1 MTATNETRDLA
12 VATESARSE
21 AGSNRQSSNPQS
33 SSQPVSNHP
42 GPNHPGPS
50 TPGRAFSKRAT
61 ATTAVVLACAALAI
75 ASGLHSR
82 LKAETRLQASAQ
94 ASAIPFVDVVSPQAS
109 ADAGEIALPGNTSA
123 FNDTPIYARTSGY
136 VKHWYVD
143 IGARVKKGQLFAT
156 IETPEL
162 DQQLQQ
168 VRADLEN
175 AEANLQ
181 LAKITAARWQHLLET
196 DSVSH
201 QETDQAVSDLHSKQ
215 ALVDS
220 SKANVERLEQLQ
232 AFERVTAPFDG
243 VVTARNTDIGAL
255 VQAGDNSG
263 PKELFHMAAIQT
275 LRVYV
280 AVPEIYAAFVKNGE
294 KARLTLDAFP
304 GEMLIGTV
312 VRNADAIDAAS
323 RTLNVELDV
332 DNPTGRL
339 LPGAYAFV
347 HLRVPSHPGSVT
359 IPSNALLFR
368 AEGLRA
374 GVVRNGHVELTPIS
388 IGQDYGSTVEVV
400 SGLSA
405 RDSVIVN
412 PSDSLANGAAVQLGA
427 KIGSGARQ

>member
-1 MTATNETRDLA
+1 MTPIETKSLE
-12 VATESARSE
+12 VAT
-21 AGSNRQSSNPQS
+21 
-33 SSQPVSNHP
+33 QPVRNDP
-42 GPNHPGPS
+42 VPNK
-50 TPGRAFSKRAT
+50 PGRAFSRRAI
-61 ATTAVVLACAALAI
+61 AIVAIPAACAALAI
-75 ASGLHSR
+75 ASGVHSR
-82 LKAETRLQASAQ
+82 LMAETRLQESARS
-94 ASAIPFVDVVSPQAS
+94 SAIPYVEVVSPKAS
-109 ADAGEIALPGNTSA
+109 ADADEIALPGSTSA

-136 VKHWYVD
+136 VKQWYVD
-143 IGARVKKGQLFAT
+143 IGARVKKGQLLAT

-168 VRADLEN
+168 ARADLEN

-215 ALVDS
+215 ALVNS
-220 SKANVERLEQLQ
+220 GKANVERLEQLQ
-232 AFERVTAPFDG
+232 AFERVSAPFDG

-263 PKELFHMAAIQT
+263 PKELFHIAAIHT

-294 KARLTLDAFP
+294 QAKLTLDSFP
-304 GEMLIGTV
+304 GETLTGTI
-312 VRNADAIDAAS
+312 VRNADAIDATS
-323 RTLNVELDV
+323 RTLNVEVDV
-332 DNPTGRL
+332 SNRAGRL

-347 HLRVPSHPGSVT
+347 HLRVPPHPGSVT

-374 GVVRNGHVELTPIS
+374 GVIRNGHVELTPIA
-388 IGQDYGSTVEVV
+388 IGQDYGGTVEVI

-405 RDSVIVN
+405 RDTVIVN
-412 PSDSLANGAAVQLGA
+412 PSDSLANGTAVQLVA
-427 KIGSGARQ
+427 KNGNGTKQ

>member
-1 MTATNETRDLA
+1 MTINEINNHNLA
-12 VATESARSE
+12 VATE
-21 AGSNRQSSNPQS
+21 
-33 SSQPVSNHP
+33 PVEKDPVPNNP
-42 GPNHPGPS
+42 GPDNRGH
-50 TPGRAFSKRAT
+50 TISKRAIAIT
-61 ATTAVVLACAALAI
+61 AILTVCAALAI
-75 ASGLHSR
+75 VSGLHSR
-82 LKAETRLQASAQ
+82 LRAETRLRASAQ
-94 ASAIPFVDVVSPQAS
+94 ASAIPYVDVVSPKAS
-109 ADAGEIALPGNTSA
+109 GDADEIALPGSTSA

-143 IGARVKKGQLFAT
+143 IGAGVKKGQLLAT

-168 VRADLEN
+168 ARADLEN

-181 LAKITAARWQHLLET
+181 LATTTAARWQHLLET

-215 ALVDS
+215 ALVNS
-220 SKANVERLEQLQ
+220 GKANVERLEQLQ

-263 PKELFHMAAIQT
+263 PKELFHLAAIQT

-294 KARLTLDAFP
+294 QAKLTIDALP
-304 GEMLIGTV
+304 GETLTGTI
-312 VRNADAIDAAS
+312 VRNADAIDATS
-323 RTLNVELDV
+323 RTLNVEVDV
-332 DNPTGRL
+332 ANPTGHL

-347 HLRVPSHPGSVT
+347 HLRVPPHPGSVT

-368 AEGLRA
+368 GEGLRA

-388 IGQDYGSTVEVV
+388 IGQDYGSTVEVI

-405 RDSVIVN
+405 RDTVIVN
-412 PSDSLANGAAVQLGA
+412 PSDSLANGAAVQLVA
-427 KIGSGARQ
+427 KNANGARQ

>member
-1 MTATNETRDLA
+1 MTTNETGNLA
-12 VATESARSE
+12 VATEVAPND
-21 AGSNRQSSNPQS
+21 AGPNN
-33 SSQPVSNHP
+33 P
-42 GPNHPGPS
+42 GPKNSGPNS
-50 TPGRAFSKRAT
+50 PGRALSKRAVAIIAILT
-61 ATTAVVLACAALAI
+61 ACAALAI
-75 ASGLHSR
+75 ASGVHTR
-82 LKAETRLQASAQ
+82 LKAETRLRERAQ
-94 ASAIPFVDVVSPQAS
+94 ASAIPYVDVVSPKAS
-109 ADAGEIALPGNTSA
+109 ADADEIALPGSTSA

-143 IGARVKKGQLFAT
+143 IGARVRKGQLLAT

-168 VRADLEN
+168 ARADLEN

-215 ALVDS
+215 ALLHS

-280 AVPEIYAAFVKNGE
+280 AVPEIYAALVKNGE
-294 KARLTLDAFP
+294 QAKLTLDALP
-304 GEMLIGTV
+304 GETLKGTV
-312 VRNADAIDAAS
+312 VRNADAIDATS
-323 RTLNVELDV
+323 RTLNVEVDV
-332 DNPTGRL
+332 PNPTGRL

-347 HLRVPSHPGSVT
+347 HLRVPPHPGSVT

-368 AEGLRA
+368 SEGLRV

-388 IGQDYGSTVEVV
+388 IGQDYGSTIEVI

-405 RDSVIVN
+405 RDTVIVN
-412 PSDSLANGAAVQLGA
+412 PSDSLANGAAVRLVA
-427 KIGSGARQ
+427 KNANGARQ

>member
-1 MTATNETRDLA
+1 MTTVVMNSLA
-12 VATESARSE
+12 VAAEAARNDPGPDSP
-21 AGSNRQSSNPQS
+21 GSDNPG
-33 SSQPVSNHP
+33 PGDP
-42 GPNHPGPS
+42 GPNNR
-50 TPGRAFSKRAT
+50 GRAFSKRAIAII
-61 ATTAVVLACAALAI
+61 ATLTACAALAI
-75 ASGLHSR
+75 ASGVHSR
-82 LKAETRLQASAQ
+82 LRAETRLRESAQ
-94 ASAIPFVDVVSPQAS
+94 ASAIPYVDVVSPKAS
-109 ADAGEIALPGNTSA
+109 GDADEIALPGSTSA

-136 VKHWYVD
+136 VKQWYVD
-143 IGARVKKGQLFAT
+143 IGARVKKGQLLAT

-168 VRADLEN
+168 ARADLEN

-181 LAKITAARWQHLLET
+181 LANITAARWQHLLES

-215 ALVDS
+215 ALVNS
-220 SKANVERLEQLQ
+220 GKANVERLEQLQ

-280 AVPEIYAAFVKNGE
+280 AVPEIYAALVKTGE
-294 KARLTLDAFP
+294 QAKLTLDAFP
-304 GEMLIGTV
+304 GETLTGTI

-323 RTLNVELDV
+323 RTLNVEVDV

-347 HLRVPSHPGSVT
+347 HLRVPPHPGSVT

-374 GVVRNGHVELTPIS
+374 GVVRNGHVELTPIA
-388 IGQDYGSTVEVV
+388 IGQDYGSTVEVI
-400 SGLSA
+400 SGLSV
-405 RDSVIVN
+405 RDAVIVN
-412 PSDSLANGAAVQLGA
+412 PSDSLANGAAVQLVA
-427 KIGSGARQ
+427 KNGNGARQ

>member
-1 MTATNETRDLA
+1 MTTNETSSFA
-12 VATESARSE
+12 VATEPARNDS
-21 AGSNRQSSNPQS
+21 
-33 SSQPVSNHP
+33 
-42 GPNHPGPS
+42 GPS
-50 TPGRAFSKRAT
+50 NSGSDKPGLTTPGRAFGKRVIAIAAT
-61 ATTAVVLACAALAI
+61 LTACAVLAI
-75 ASGLHSR
+75 ASGVHSR
-82 LKAETRLQASAQ
+82 VRAETRLRESTQAST
-94 ASAIPFVDVVSPQAS
+94 IPYVDVVSPKAS
-109 ADAGEIALPGNTSA
+109 ADADEIALPGSTSA

-143 IGARVKKGQLFAT
+143 IGAHVRKGQLLAT

-168 VRADLEN
+168 AQADLEN

-181 LAKITAARWQHLLET
+181 LATTTATRWQHLLET

-215 ALVDS
+215 ALVNS

-232 AFERVTAPFDG
+232 GFESVTAPFDG

-294 KARLTLDAFP
+294 QPKLTLDAFP
-304 GEMLIGTV
+304 GETLTGTI
-312 VRNADAIDAAS
+312 VRNADAIDATS
-323 RTLNVELDV
+323 RTLNVEVDV
-332 DNPTGRL
+332 PNPTGRL

-347 HLRVPSHPGSVT
+347 HLHVPPHPGSVT

-368 AEGLRA
+368 SEGLRT
-374 GVVRNGHVELTPIS
+374 GVVRNGHVELTPIA
-388 IGQDYGSTVEVV
+388 IGQDYGSTVEVI

-405 RDSVIVN
+405 RDTVIVN
-412 PSDSLANGAAVQLGA
+412 PSDSLANGAAVQLVAKNGNGA
-427 KIGSGARQ
+427 KQ

>member
-1 MTATNETRDLA
+1 MTTNETGNLA
-12 VATESARSE
+12 VATEVDPNDPGLNKPGPKNS
-21 AGSNRQSSNPQS
+21 GPNN
-33 SSQPVSNHP
+33 P
-42 GPNHPGPS
+42 GPNN
-50 TPGRAFSKRAT
+50 PGRAFSKRAIAIIAILT
-61 ATTAVVLACAALAI
+61 ACAALAI
-75 ASGLHSR
+75 ASGVHTR
-82 LKAETRLQASAQ
+82 LKAESRLRQSTQ
-94 ASAIPFVDVVSPQAS
+94 ASAIPYVDVVSPKAS
-109 ADAGEIALPGNTSA
+109 ADADEIALPGSTSA

-136 VKHWYVD
+136 VKRWYVD
-143 IGARVKKGQLFAT
+143 IGARVRKGQLLAT

-168 VRADLEN
+168 AQADLEN

-201 QETDQAVSDLHSKQ
+201 QETDQAVSDLRSKQ
-215 ALVDS
+215 ALVNS

-232 AFERVTAPFDG
+232 AFERVSAPFDG

-263 PKELFHMAAIQT
+263 PKELFHIAAIQT

-294 KARLTLDAFP
+294 QAKLTLDAFQ
-304 GEMLIGTV
+304 GERLTGTI

-323 RTLNVELDV
+323 RTLNVEVDV
-332 DNPTGRL
+332 PNPTGRL

-347 HLRVPSHPGSVT
+347 HLRVPPHPGSVT

-368 AEGLRA
+368 GEGLRA
-374 GVVRNGHVELTPIS
+374 GVVRNGQVELTPIA
-388 IGQDYGSTVEVV
+388 IGQDYGSTVEVI

-405 RDSVIVN
+405 RDTVIVN
-412 PSDSLANGAAVQLGA
+412 PSDSLANGAAVQLVA
-427 KIGSGARQ
+427 KNGNGARQ

>member
-1 MTATNETRDLA
+1 MAPIETKNLE
-12 VATESARSE
+12 VATESLRNDPA
-21 AGSNRQSSNPQS
+21 
-33 SSQPVSNHP
+33 
-42 GPNHPGPS
+42 PNN
-50 TPGRAFSKRAT
+50 PGRAVSKRAIAIIAILT
-61 ATTAVVLACAALAI
+61 ACATLAI
-75 ASGLHSR
+75 ASGVHSR
-82 LKAETRLQASAQ
+82 LKAETRLRESAQ
-94 ASAIPFVDVVSPQAS
+94 ASAIPYVDVVSPKAS
-109 ADAGEIALPGNTSA
+109 TDADEIALPGSTSA

-143 IGARVKKGQLFAT
+143 IGARVRKGQLLAT

-168 VRADLEN
+168 ARADLEN

-201 QETDQAVSDLHSKQ
+201 QETDQAVSDLNSKQ
-215 ALVDS
+215 ALVNS

-232 AFERVTAPFDG
+232 AFERVSAPFDG

-275 LRVYV
+275 LRVYA

-294 KARLTLDAFP
+294 QAKLTLDALP
-304 GEMLIGTV
+304 GETLTGTIA
-312 VRNADAIDAAS
+312 RNADAIDATT
-323 RTLNVELDV
+323 RTLNVEVDV
-332 DNPTGRL
+332 PNPTGRL

-347 HLRVPSHPGSVT
+347 HLRVPPHPGSVT

-374 GVVRNGHVELTPIS
+374 GVIRNGHVELTPIS
-388 IGQDYGSTVEVV
+388 IGQDYGSTVEVI

-405 RDSVIVN
+405 RDTVIVN
-412 PSDSLANGAAVQLGA
+412 PSDSLANGAAVQLVA
-427 KIGSGARQ
+427 KSGNGARQ

>member
-1 MTATNETRDLA
+1 MTPIETKNLE
-12 VATESARSE
+12 VATESLRNNPVPNNQAR
-21 AGSNRQSSNPQS
+21 
-33 SSQPVSNHP
+33 VV
-42 GPNHPGPS
+42 
-50 TPGRAFSKRAT
+50 SKRAIAIIAILT
-61 ATTAVVLACAALAI
+61 ACATLAI
-75 ASGLHSR
+75 ATGVHTR
-82 LKAETRLQASAQ
+82 LKAETRLRKSAQ
-94 ASAIPFVDVVSPQAS
+94 ASAIPYVDVVSPKAGTD
-109 ADAGEIALPGNTSA
+109 ADEIALPGSTSA

-143 IGARVKKGQLFAT
+143 IGAHVRKGQLLAT

-168 VRADLEN
+168 ARADLEN

-181 LAKITAARWQHLLET
+181 LATTTAARWQHLLET

-215 ALVDS
+215 ALVNS
-220 SKANVERLEQLQ
+220 NKANVERLGQLQ

-294 KARLTLDAFP
+294 QAKLTLDALP
-304 GEMLIGTV
+304 GETLTGIV

-323 RTLNVELDV
+323 RTLNVEVDV
-332 DNPTGRL
+332 ANPTGRL

-347 HLRVPSHPGSVT
+347 HLRVPPHPGSFT

-368 AEGLRA
+368 SEGLRA

-388 IGQDYGSTVEVV
+388 IGQDYGSTVEVI

-405 RDSVIVN
+405 RDTVIVN
-412 PSDSLANGAAVQLGA
+412 PSDSLANGAAVQLVA
-427 KIGSGARQ
+427 KNGNGARQ

>member
-1 MTATNETRDLA
+1 MRTTNETKNLE
-12 VATESARSE
+12 VATELAE
-21 AGSNRQSSNPQS
+21 NDLDANSS
-33 SSQPVSNHP
+33 
-42 GPNHPGPS
+42 GPNSPVPNDPVPND
-50 TPGRAFSKRAT
+50 PGRAFSKRAMAITVMVT
-61 ATTAVVLACAALAI
+61 AFAALAI
-75 ASGLHSR
+75 VSGLHSR
-82 LKAETRLQASAQ
+82 VKAETRLRENAQ
-94 ASAIPFVDVVSPQAS
+94 ASAIPYVDVVSPKAI
-109 ADAGEIALPGNTSA
+109 ADADEIALPGSTSA

-136 VKHWYVD
+136 VKQWYLD
-143 IGARVKKGQLFAT
+143 IGARAKKGQLLAT

-168 VRADLEN
+168 ARADLEN

-215 ALVDS
+215 ALVS
-220 SKANVERLEQLQ
+220 SGKANVERLEQLQ

-294 KARLTLDAFP
+294 QAKLTLDALP
-304 GEMLIGTV
+304 GETLTGTI
-312 VRNADAIDAAS
+312 VRNADAIDATS
-323 RTLNVELDV
+323 RTLNVEVDV
-332 DNPTGRL
+332 PNPTGRL

-347 HLRVPSHPGSVT
+347 HLRVPPHPGSVT

-368 AEGLRA
+368 GEGLRA
-374 GVVRNGHVELTPIS
+374 GVIRNGHVELTPIA
-388 IGQDYGSTVEVV
+388 IGQDYGSTVEVI

-405 RDSVIVN
+405 RDTVIVN
-412 PSDSLANGAAVQLGA
+412 PSDSLANGAAVQLVA
-427 KIGSGARQ
+427 KNANGARQ

>member
-1 MTATNETRDLA
+1 MTSNEARNLV
-12 VATESARSE
+12 VAAEQT
-21 AGSNRQSSNPQS
+21 GND
-33 SSQPVSNHP
+33 P
-42 GPNHPGPS
+42 GPNDPGSNNPDS
-50 TPGRAFSKRAT
+50 NNRGPNSQGRAFSKRTIAIT
-61 ATTAVVLACAALAI
+61 AILAVCAALAI
-75 ASGLHSR
+75 VSGLHSR
-82 LKAETRLQASAQ
+82 LTAETRLRESAQ
-94 ASAIPFVDVVSPQAS
+94 ASAIPYVDLISPKAS
-109 ADAGEIALPGNTSA
+109 ADADDIALPGSTSA

-136 VKHWYVD
+136 VKRWYVD
-143 IGARVKKGQLFAT
+143 IGARVKKGQLLAT

-168 VRADLEN
+168 ARADLEN

-181 LAKITAARWQHLLET
+181 LAKITAARWQHLLES

-215 ALVDS
+215 ALVNS
-220 SKANVERLEQLQ
+220 GKANVERLEQLQ

-294 KARLTLDAFP
+294 QSKLTLDALP
-304 GEMLIGTV
+304 GETLTGTI
-312 VRNADAIDAAS
+312 VRNADAIDATS
-323 RTLNVELDV
+323 RTLNVEVDV
-332 DNPTGRL
+332 PNPTGRL

-347 HLRVPSHPGSVT
+347 HLRVPPHPGSVT

-368 AEGLRA
+368 AEGLRV
-374 GVVRNGHVELTPIS
+374 GVVRNGHVELTPIA
-388 IGQDYGSTVEVV
+388 IGQDYGSTVEVI

-405 RDSVIVN
+405 RDPVIVN
-412 PSDSLANGAAVQLGA
+412 PSDSLANGAAVRLVA
-427 KIGSGARQ
+427 KNGNGARQ

>member
-1 MTATNETRDLA
+1 MTTNETGHLG
-12 VATESARSE
+12 VATEVAP
-21 AGSNRQSSNPQS
+21 ND
-33 SSQPVSNHP
+33 P
-42 GPNHPGPS
+42 GPNNPGS
-50 TPGRAFSKRAT
+50 TNQAPTNQGPTNPGRAFSRRAIAIT
-61 ATTAVVLACAALAI
+61 AILAAFAVLATV
-75 ASGLHSR
+75 SGLHSR
-82 LKAETRLQASAQ
+82 LRAETRLRESAQ
-94 ASAIPFVDVVSPQAS
+94 ASAIPYVDVVSPKAN
-109 ADAGEIALPGNTSA
+109 ADADEIALPGSTSA

-143 IGARVKKGQLFAT
+143 IGARVRKGQLLAT

-162 DQQLQQ
+162 DQQLRQA
-168 VRADLEN
+168 RADLEN

-181 LAKITAARWQHLLET
+181 LATTTAARWQHLLET

-215 ALVDS
+215 ALLNS

-243 VVTARNTDIGAL
+243 VITARNTDIGAL

-280 AVPEIYAAFVKNGE
+280 AVPEIYAALVKNGE
-294 KARLTLDAFP
+294 QAKLTLDALP
-304 GEMLIGTV
+304 GETLRGTV
-312 VRNADAIDAAS
+312 VRNADAIDATS
-323 RTLNVELDV
+323 RTLNVEVDV
-332 DNPTGRL
+332 ANPTGHL

-347 HLRVPSHPGSVT
+347 HLRVPPHPGSVT

-368 AEGLRA
+368 AEGLRV
-374 GVVRNGHVELTPIS
+374 GVIRNGHVELTPIA
-388 IGQDYGSTVEVV
+388 IGQDYGSTVEVI

-405 RDSVIVN
+405 RDTVIVN
-412 PSDSLANGAAVQLGA
+412 PSDSLANGAAVQLVA
-427 KIGSGARQ
+427 KNVNGARK

>member
-1 MTATNETRDLA
+1 
-12 VATESARSE
+12 
-21 AGSNRQSSNPQS
+21 
-33 SSQPVSNHP
+33 
-42 GPNHPGPS
+42 
-50 TPGRAFSKRAT
+50 
-61 ATTAVVLACAALAI
+61 LAI

-82 LKAETRLQASAQ
+82 LTAETRLRESAQ
-94 ASAIPFVDVVSPQAS
+94 ASAIPYVDVVSPKAS
-109 ADAGEIALPGNTSA
+109 ADADEIALPGSTSA

-143 IGARVKKGQLFAT
+143 IGARVKKGQLLAT

-168 VRADLEN
+168 ARADLEN
-175 AEANLQ
+175 AQANLQ
-181 LAKITAARWQHLLET
+181 LANITAARWQHLLET

-215 ALVDS
+215 ALVNS

-280 AVPEIYAAFVKNGE
+280 AVPEIYAAFVKTGE
-294 KARLTLDAFP
+294 PATLTLDALP
-304 GEMLIGTV
+304 GETLTGTI
-312 VRNADAIDAAS
+312 VRNADAIDATS
-323 RTLNVELDV
+323 RTLNVEVDV
-332 DNPTGRL
+332 DNPTARL

-347 HLRVPSHPGSVT
+347 HLRIPPHPGSVT

-388 IGQDYGSTVEVV
+388 IGQDYGSTVEVI

-405 RDSVIVN
+405 RDTVIVN
-412 PSDSLANGAAVQLGA
+412 PSDSLANGAAVQLVANHGN
-427 KIGSGARQ
+427 GARQ

>member
-1 MTATNETRDLA
+1 MTTSETRNLA
-12 VATESARSE
+12 VATEL
-21 AGSNRQSSNPQS
+21 AGNDPDPNR
-33 SSQPVSNHP
+33 P
-42 GPNHPGPS
+42 GPNNPGPNNPGPNN
-50 TPGRAFSKRAT
+50 PGRAFSRRAI
-61 ATTAVVLACAALAI
+61 AIVVILTACAALAI

-82 LKAETRLQASAQ
+82 LTAQTRLRERAQ
-94 ASAIPFVDVVSPQAS
+94 AAAIPYVDVVSPKAS
-109 ADAGEIALPGNTSA
+109 ADADEIALPGSSSA

-143 IGARVKKGQLFAT
+143 IGARVRKGQLLAT

-168 VRADLEN
+168 ARADLEN

-215 ALVDS
+215 ALVNS

-280 AVPEIYAAFVKNGE
+280 AVPEIYAAFVKTGE
-294 KARLTLDAFP
+294 QAKLTLDALP
-304 GEMLIGTV
+304 GETLTGTV
-312 VRNADAIDAAS
+312 VRNADAIDATS
-323 RTLNVELDV
+323 RTLNVEVDV
-332 DNPTGRL
+332 ANPTGRL

-347 HLRVPSHPGSVT
+347 HLRVPPHPGSVT

-374 GVVRNGHVELTPIS
+374 GVVRSGHVELTPIA
-388 IGQDYGSTVEVV
+388 IGQDYGSTVEVI

-405 RDSVIVN
+405 RDTVIVN
-412 PSDSLANGAAVQLGA
+412 PSDSLANGAAVQLVA
-427 KIGSGARQ
+427 KNGKGARQ

>member
-1 MTATNETRDLA
+1 MTTNETNNLA
-12 VATESARSE
+12 AATE
-21 AGSNRQSSNPQS
+21 
-33 SSQPVSNHP
+33 PVRKDSTPDNGVPNTP
-42 GPNHPGPS
+42 GPNKRA
-50 TPGRAFSKRAT
+50 RAFSKRAST
-61 ATTAVVLACAALAI
+61 ITSIVIACAALAI
-75 ASGLHSR
+75 ASGVHSR
-82 LKAETRLQASAQ
+82 LRAETRLRDSAQ
-94 ASAIPFVDVVSPQAS
+94 ASAIPYVDVVSPKPS
-109 ADAGEIALPGNTSA
+109 ADADEIALPGSTSA

-136 VKHWYVD
+136 VKHWYAD
-143 IGARVKKGQLFAT
+143 IGSRVRKGQLLAT

-168 VRADLEN
+168 ARADLEN

-181 LAKITAARWQHLLET
+181 LATTTAARWQHLLET

-215 ALVDS
+215 ALVSS
-220 SKANVERLEQLQ
+220 SKANVERLGQLQ

-280 AVPEIYAAFVKNGE
+280 AVPEIYAAFVKTGE
-294 KARLTLDAFP
+294 QAKLTLDALP
-304 GEMLIGTV
+304 GETLTGTV
-312 VRNADAIDAAS
+312 VRNADAIDATS
-323 RTLNVELDV
+323 RTLNVEIDV

-347 HLRVPSHPGSVT
+347 HFRVPPHPGSVT

-388 IGQDYGSTVEVV
+388 IGQDYGSTVEVI

-405 RDSVIVN
+405 HDTVIVN
-412 PSDSLANGAAVQLGA
+412 PSDSLTNGAAVQLVA
-427 KIGSGARQ
+427 RNANGARQ

>member
-1 MTATNETRDLA
+1 MTPIETKNLE
-12 VATESARSE
+12 VATESLRNNPVPNNQAR
-21 AGSNRQSSNPQS
+21 
-33 SSQPVSNHP
+33 VV
-42 GPNHPGPS
+42 
-50 TPGRAFSKRAT
+50 SKRAIAIIAILT
-61 ATTAVVLACAALAI
+61 ACATLAI
-75 ASGLHSR
+75 ATGVHTR
-82 LKAETRLQASAQ
+82 LKAETRLRKSAQ
-94 ASAIPFVDVVSPQAS
+94 ASAIPYVDVVSPKAGTD
-109 ADAGEIALPGNTSA
+109 ADEIALPGSTSA

-143 IGARVKKGQLFAT
+143 IGAHVRKGQLLAT

-168 VRADLEN
+168 ARADLEN

-181 LAKITAARWQHLLET
+181 LATTTAARWQHLLET

-215 ALVDS
+215 ALVNS
-220 SKANVERLEQLQ
+220 NKANVERLGQLQ

-294 KARLTLDAFP
+294 QAKLTLDAPP
-304 GEMLIGTV
+304 GETLTGIV

-323 RTLNVELDV
+323 RTLNVEVDV
-332 DNPTGRL
+332 ANPTGRL

-347 HLRVPSHPGSVT
+347 HLRVPPHPGSFT

-368 AEGLRA
+368 SEGLRA

-388 IGQDYGSTVEVV
+388 IGQDYGSTVEVI

-405 RDSVIVN
+405 RDTVIVN
-412 PSDSLANGAAVQLGA
+412 PSDSLANGAAVQLVA
-427 KIGSGARQ
+427 KNGNGARQ

>member
-1 MTATNETRDLA
+1 MTTNEAGNLA
-12 VATESARSE
+12 VATEVAP
-21 AGSNRQSSNPQS
+21 NDQSSTNQS
-33 SSQPVSNHP
+33 PSKP
-42 GPNHPGPS
+42 GPKK
-50 TPGRAFSKRAT
+50 PGRAFSKRAIAIIAILT
-61 ATTAVVLACAALAI
+61 ACASLAI
-75 ASGLHSR
+75 ASGVHSR
-82 LKAETRLQASAQ
+82 LKAETRLRESAQ
-94 ASAIPFVDVVSPQAS
+94 ASAIPYVDVVFPKAS
-109 ADAGEIALPGNTSA
+109 ADADEIALPGSTSA

-136 VKHWYVD
+136 VKRWYVD
-143 IGARVKKGQLFAT
+143 IGAHVKKGQLLAT

-168 VRADLEN
+168 ARADLEN

-201 QETDQAVSDLHSKQ
+201 QETDQTVSDLHSKQ
-215 ALVDS
+215 ALMNS

-275 LRVYV
+275 VRVYV
-280 AVPEIYAAFVKNGE
+280 AVPETYAAFVKNGE
-294 KARLTLDAFP
+294 QAKLTLDAFP
-304 GEMLIGTV
+304 GEMLTGTI
-312 VRNADAIDAAS
+312 VRNADAIDATS
-323 RTLNVELDV
+323 RTLNVEVDV
-332 DNPTGRL
+332 PNPTGRL

-347 HLRVPSHPGSVT
+347 HLRVPPHPSSVT

-388 IGQDYGSTVEVV
+388 IGQDYGSTVEVI

-405 RDSVIVN
+405 RDTVIVN
-412 PSDSLANGAAVQLGA
+412 PSDSLANGAAVQLVA
-427 KIGSGARQ
+427 KNGNGGRQ

>member
-1 MTATNETRDLA
+1 MTANETGNLA
-12 VATESARSE
+12 VATELARNDP
-21 AGSNRQSSNPQS
+21 GSNN
-33 SSQPVSNHP
+33 P
-42 GPNHPGPS
+42 GPNNPGPNNPGPDNPDPNN
-50 TPGRAFSKRAT
+50 PGRAFSKRAIT
-61 ATTAVVLACAALAI
+61 ISAILTACATLAI
-75 ASGLHSR
+75 ASGVHSR
-82 LKAETRLQASAQ
+82 LKAETRLRESAQ
-94 ASAIPFVDVVSPQAS
+94 ASAIPYVDVVSPKAS
-109 ADAGEIALPGNTSA
+109 ADADEIALPGSTSA

-143 IGARVKKGQLFAT
+143 IGAHVRKGQLLAT

-162 DQQLQQ
+162 DQQLRQA
-168 VRADLEN
+168 RADLEN

-181 LAKITAARWQHLLET
+181 LATTTAARWQHLLET

-215 ALVDS
+215 ALVNS

-280 AVPEIYAAFVKNGE
+280 AVPEIYAAFVQAGE
-294 KARLTLDAFP
+294 QAKLTLDAFP
-304 GEMLIGTV
+304 GETLTGTI
-312 VRNADAIDAAS
+312 VRNADAIDATS
-323 RTLNVELDV
+323 RTLNVEVDV
-332 DNPTGRL
+332 PNPTGRL

-347 HLRVPSHPGSVT
+347 HLRVPPHPGSVT

-368 AEGLRA
+368 SEGLRV
-374 GVVRNGHVELTPIS
+374 GVVRNGHVELAPIS
-388 IGQDYGSTVEVV
+388 IGQDYGSTVEVI

-405 RDSVIVN
+405 RDTVIVN
-412 PSDSLANGAAVQLGA
+412 PSDSLANGAAVQLVA
-427 KIGSGARQ
+427 KNGNGGRL

>member
-1 MTATNETRDLA
+1 MTTKEMNNLA
-12 VATESARSE
+12 VATEPARD
-21 AGSNRQSSNPQS
+21 NR
-33 SSQPVSNHP
+33 V
-42 GPNHPGPS
+42 PS
-50 TPGRAFSKRAT
+50 KPGRAFSRRAI
-61 ATTAVVLACAALAI
+61 AMLAIVTTCAVLAI
-75 ASGLHSR
+75 ASGVQSR
-82 LKAETRLQASAQ
+82 LKVETRLRESTL
-94 ASAIPFVDVVSPQAS
+94 ASAIPYVDVVSPKAN
-109 ADAGEIALPGNTSA
+109 ADADEIALPGSTSA

-136 VKHWYVD
+136 VQHWYVD
-143 IGARVKKGQLFAT
+143 IGAHVKKGQLLAT

-168 VRADLEN
+168 ARADLEN

-181 LAKITAARWQHLLET
+181 LATTTAARWQHLLET

-201 QETDQAVSDLHSKQ
+201 QETDQAISDLHSKQ
-215 ALVDS
+215 ALVNS
-220 SKANVERLEQLQ
+220 SKANVQRLEQLQ
-232 AFERVTAPFDG
+232 GFERVTAPFDG

-263 PKELFHMAAIQT
+263 PKELFHMAAIQK

-294 KARLTLDAFP
+294 QAKLTLDALP
-304 GEMLIGTV
+304 GETLTGTV

-323 RTLNVELDV
+323 RTLNVEVDV
-332 DNPTGRL
+332 PNPTGRL

-347 HLRVPSHPGSVT
+347 HLRVPPHPGSFT

-374 GVVRNGHVELTPIS
+374 GVVRNGHVDLTPIS
-388 IGQDYGSTVEVV
+388 IGQDYGSTVEVI

-405 RDSVIVN
+405 GDTVIVN
-412 PSDSLANGAAVQLGA
+412 PSDSLANGAAVQLVA
-427 KIGSGARQ
+427 KNAIGARQ